1 MESTTTKRVPVL
13 VGDIQPLD
21 AGLIEKVHDY
31 LDRIHDRITTKSEP
45 RHIRFL
51 TPRRPRISN
60 TQAQIIRSAFVTG
73 PIEEPALPRW
83 IRDSV
88 ILWDRELIEA
98 EVLSSCG
105 LAVKGTDPRSISP
118 SRDISR

>member
-1 MESTTTKRVPVL
+1 MESTTTKRVSVL

-21 AGLIEKVHDY
+21 AGLIEKVCNY
-31 LDRIHDRITTKSEP
+31 LDRIQDSITTKPEP

-51 TPRRPRISN
+51 TARRPRISN
-60 TQAQIIRSAFVTG
+60 TQAQVISSSFVTG

-88 ILWDRELIEA
+88 VLWDRELIEA
-98 EVLSSCG
+98 EI
-105 LAVKGTDPRSISP
+105 LAGSDLAMQGANPRSISP
-118 SRDISR
+118 SRNVCR